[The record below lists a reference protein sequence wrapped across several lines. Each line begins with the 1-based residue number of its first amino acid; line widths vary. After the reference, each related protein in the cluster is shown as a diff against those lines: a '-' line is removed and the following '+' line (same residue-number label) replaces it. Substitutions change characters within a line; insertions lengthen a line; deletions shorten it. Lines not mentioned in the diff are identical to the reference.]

1 MGDDVALS
9 DVYLIFRGKRIL
21 YKGGRY
27 GFQLLL
33 NYLDNLRDLTFRVIK
48 KRRNSQAHY
57 NSPLIHRDSIVECE
71 HFKPKRKKRRRKV
84 AVSG

>member
-1 MGDDVALS
+1 MS

-33 NYLDNLRDLTFRVIK
+33 NYLDNIRDLNFRVIK
-48 KRRNSQAHY
+48 KRR
-57 NSPLIHRDSIVECE
+57 
-71 HFKPKRKKRRRKV
+71 KRI
-84 AVSG
+84 A

>member
-1 MGDDVALS
+1 MS

-33 NYLDNLRDLTFRVIK
+33 NYLDNIRDLTFRV
-48 KRRNSQAHY
+48 KRR
-57 NSPLIHRDSIVECE
+57 
-71 HFKPKRKKRRRKV
+71 KRI
-84 AVSG
+84 A

>member
-1 MGDDVALS
+1 VS

-33 NYLDNLRDLTFRVIK
+33 NYLDNIRDLTFRV
-48 KRRNSQAHY
+48 KRR
-57 NSPLIHRDSIVECE
+57 
-71 HFKPKRKKRRRKV
+71 KRI
-84 AVSG
+84 A